1 MWGHG
6 GVVGIS
12 AGQPS
17 KHESEG
23 REFESPHAPRF
34 MSNMLAPRDLS
45 ICLCNVVQLKFVR
58 LGSNRNPCEFHLRR
72 QIVTLIAYT
81 DRYSQQSVLS
91 I

>member
-1 MWGHG
+1 MKKWGHGGVVGIWGHG

-23 REFESPHAPRF
+23 HEFESPHAPGF

-45 ICLCNVVQLKFVR
+45 ICLWNGVQLK
-58 LGSNRNPCEFHLRR
+58 L
-72 QIVTLIAYT
+72 
-81 DRYSQQSVLS
+81 
-91 I
+91 